1 DAGGRAGRGGRGGA
15 AAMTLPDGNGKD
27 LVQTL
32 YTKCHGL
39 NLIVSSW
46 GYTHQGWEALFTSMV
61 DVPAAQRPVLAEYLA
76 TNFPEKPRPKAVV
89 IPGSAVVRI
98 QEWAV
103 PSLGSRPHDPLA

>member
-1 DAGGRAGRGGRGGA
+1 MPRLFLILAAVACLCSAVMAGQDAGGRAGRGGRAGG
-15 AAMTLPDGNGKD
+15 AAMTLPDGNGKE

-32 YTKCHGL
+32 CTKCHGL

-76 TNFPEKPRPKAVV
+76 TNFP
-89 IPGSAVVRI
+89 
-98 QEWAV
+98 
-103 PSLGSRPHDPLA
+103 